1 MDRHYSLEA
10 ELGKRITSKVLFNL
24 RTIPLGNPIALYRN
38 RRGFLWGRRERRC
51 KSSPRGKIAAYLALK
66 DKPDICVR
74 GGNGPNAGHTV
85 FHDGK
90 EYHLRLIPSGFVNH
104 STRLMIGPGV
114 PVETAILLNEI
125 KETDSESR
133 INVDYQC
140 AMLEERHKTQECES
154 DHLSNKI
161 GSTKSGVGACNA
173 ERALRMVKL
182 ARQETSLRP
191 YVADT
196 VGEIHKAMSN
206 GRNVMVEGTQG
217 TFLSLY
223 HGTYPYVT
231 SKDVTASQSCAD
243 VGIGPTDVDDVMII
257 FKAYVTRVGEGPLEG
272 QLDREEV
279 LRRGWME
286 HGTVTGRERRAA
298 PFDFKL
304 AKRAVQLNGA
314 TQIAL
319 TKLDVLYPS
328 VKGVR
333 DYSDLPKEAREFVL
347 AIERETKVPVTLIGT
362 GPDEKD
368 IIDKR
373 PTRNAPRLKAAL
385 VPQRN
390 SRRTATRASVSR

>member
-1 MDRHYSLEA
+1 
-10 ELGKRITSKVLFNL
+10 
-24 RTIPLGNPIALYRN
+24 
-38 RRGFLWGRRERRC
+38 
-51 KSSPRGKIAAYLALK
+51 
-66 DKPDICVR
+66 
-74 GGNGPNAGHTV
+74 
-85 FHDGK
+85 
-90 EYHLRLIPSGFVNH
+90 
-104 STRLMIGPGV
+104 
-114 PVETAILLNEI
+114 
-125 KETDSESR
+125 
-133 INVDYQC
+133 
-140 AMLEERHKTQECES
+140 MLEERHKTQECES
-154 DHLSNKI
+154 EHLSNKI

-173 ERALRMVKL
+173 ERALRLVKL

-196 VGEIHKAMSN
+196 VGEIHRALSN

-231 SKDVTASQSCAD
+231 SKDVTASQACAD

-279 LRRGWME
+279 LNRGWME

-319 TKLDVLYPS
+319 TKLDVLFT
-328 VKGVR
+328 KAKEVR
-333 DYSDLPKEAREFVL
+333 EYGDLPKEARDFVST
-347 AIERETKVPVTLIGT
+347 IERETKIPVTLIGT
-362 GPDEKD
+362 GPEEKD
-368 IIDKR
+368 IIDRR
-373 PTRNAPRLKAAL
+373 PSRNAPRLKPTL
-385 VPQRN
+385 VSQR
-390 SRRTATRASVSR
+390 R

>member
-1 MDRHYSLEA
+1 
-10 ELGKRITSKVLFNL
+10 
-24 RTIPLGNPIALYRN
+24 
-38 RRGFLWGRRERRC
+38 
-51 KSSPRGKIAAYLALK
+51 
-66 DKPDICVR
+66 
-74 GGNGPNAGHTV
+74 
-85 FHDGK
+85 
-90 EYHLRLIPSGFVNH
+90 
-104 STRLMIGPGV
+104 MIGPGV

-125 KETDSESR
+125 KETESENR

-182 ARQETSLRP
+182 ARQETGLRP
-191 YVADT
+191 YIADT
-196 VGEIHKAMSN
+196 VGEIHKAFSN

-231 SKDVTASQSCAD
+231 SKDVTASQACAD
-243 VGIGPTDVDDVMII
+243 VGIGPTDVDDVIII

-319 TKLDVLYPS
+319 TKLDVLYPKA
-328 VKGVR
+328 KGIR
-333 DYSDLPKEAREFVL
+333 DYVNLPKEARDFASE
-347 AIERETKVPVTLIGT
+347 IERETNVPVTLIGT
-362 GPDEKD
+362 GPDERD

-373 PTRNAPRLKAAL
+373 LARNSPRLKAAL
-385 VPQRN
+385 V
-390 SRRTATRASVSR
+390 SRRR

>member
-1 MDRHYSLEA
+1 
-10 ELGKRITSKVLFNL
+10 
-24 RTIPLGNPIALYRN
+24 
-38 RRGFLWGRRERRC
+38 
-51 KSSPRGKIAAYLALK
+51 
-66 DKPDICVR
+66 
-74 GGNGPNAGHTV
+74 
-85 FHDGK
+85 
-90 EYHLRLIPSGFVNH
+90 
-104 STRLMIGPGV
+104 
-114 PVETAILLNEI
+114 
-125 KETDSESR
+125 
-133 INVDYQC
+133 
-140 AMLEERHKTQECES
+140 MLEERHKTQECES
-154 DHLSNKI
+154 EHLSNKI

-173 ERALRMVKL
+173 ERALRLVKL

-196 VGEIHKAMSN
+196 VAEIHQALSKA
-206 GRNVMVEGTQG
+206 RYVMIEGTQG

-231 SKDVTASQSCAD
+231 SKDVTASQACAD

-319 TKLDVLYPS
+319 TKLDVLYPKA
-328 VKGVR
+328 KGVR
-333 DYSDLPKEAREFVL
+333 EYGNLPKEARDFVST
-347 AIERETKVPVTLIGT
+347 IERETNIPVTLIGT

-373 PTRNAPRLKAAL
+373 PSRNAPRLKATR
-385 VPQRN
+385 VSQR
-390 SRRTATRASVSR
+390 R

>member
-1 MDRHYSLEA
+1 M
-10 ELGKRITSKVLFNL
+10 
-24 RTIPLGNPIALYRN
+24 
-38 RRGFLWGRRERRC
+38 
-51 KSSPRGKIAAYLALK
+51 ALK

-85 FHDGK
+85 FHDGR
-90 EYHLRLIPSGFVNH
+90 EYHLRLIPSGFVNR

-114 PVETAILLNEI
+114 PIETAILLNEI
-125 KETDSESR
+125 KETDSENRTS
-133 INVDYQC
+133 VDYQC

-154 DHLSNKI
+154 EHLSNKI

-173 ERALRMVKL
+173 ERALRLVKL
-182 ARQETSLRP
+182 ARQETSLKP

-196 VGEIHKAMSN
+196 VAEIHRALSKD
-206 GRNVMVEGTQG
+206 RNVMVEGTQG

-231 SKDVTASQSCAD
+231 SKDVTAAQACAD
-243 VGIGPTDVDDVMII
+243 VGIGPTDVDEVMII

-319 TKLDVLYPS
+319 TKLDVLYPKA
-328 VKGVR
+328 KGVQ
-333 DYSDLPKEAREFVL
+333 DFSDLPKESRAFVSK
-347 AIERETKVPVTLIGT
+347 IEQETGVQVSLIGT
-362 GPDEKD
+362 GAGEEDL
-368 IIDKR
+368 IDRRSRSK
-373 PTRNAPRLKAAL
+373 NARVKPAL
-385 VPQRN
+385 IAKVR
-390 SRRTATRASVSR
+390 

>member
-1 MDRHYSLEA
+1 M
-10 ELGKRITSKVLFNL
+10 GKRIISKVLFSL
-24 RTIPLGNPIALYRN
+24 RSIPLGNPIALYRN
-38 RRGFLWGRRERRC
+38 RWGFLWGRRERRR

-66 DKPDICVR
+66 NKPDICVR

-90 EYHLRLIPSGFVNH
+90 EYHLRLIPSGFVNR

-114 PVETAILLNEI
+114 PVETAILVNEI
-125 KETDSESR
+125 KETESENR

-140 AMLEERHKTQECES
+140 AILEERHKTQECES

-191 YVADT
+191 YVGDT
-196 VGEIHKAMSN
+196 VAEIHKALSSD
-206 GRNVMVEGTQG
+206 RNVMVEGTQG

-231 SKDVTASQSCAD
+231 SKDVTASQACAD
-243 VGIGPTDVDDVMII
+243 VGIGPTDVDHVVII

-319 TKLDVLYPS
+319 TKLDVLYPKA
-328 VKGVR
+328 KGVR
-333 DYSDLPKEAREFVL
+333 DYLNLPKEARDFAA
-347 AIERETKVPVTLIGT
+347 AIERETNVPVTLIGT

-373 PTRNAPRLKAAL
+373 P
-385 VPQRN
+385 VRN
-390 SRRTATRASVSR
+390 SRRLKVAS

>member
-1 MDRHYSLEA
+1 
-10 ELGKRITSKVLFNL
+10 V
-24 RTIPLGNPIALYRN
+24 N
-38 RRGFLWGRRERRC
+38 R
-51 KSSPRGKIAAYLALK
+51 
-66 DKPDICVR
+66 
-74 GGNGPNAGHTV
+74 
-85 FHDGK
+85 
-90 EYHLRLIPSGFVNH
+90 

-114 PVETAILLNEI
+114 PVETAILLKEI
-125 KETDSESR
+125 RETDSENRTS
-133 INVDYQC
+133 VDYQC
-140 AMLEERHKTQECES
+140 AILEERHKTQECES
-154 DHLSNKI
+154 EHLSNKI

-173 ERALRMVKL
+173 ERALRLVKL
-182 ARQETSLRP
+182 ARQETNLRP
-191 YVADT
+191 YIADT
-196 VGEIHKAMSN
+196 VAEIHQALSK

-231 SKDVTASQSCAD
+231 SKDVTASQACAD
-243 VGIGPTDVDDVMII
+243 VGIGPTDVDDVTII

-319 TKLDVLYPS
+319 TKLDVLYTKA
-328 VKGVR
+328 KGVR
-333 DYSDLPKEAREFVL
+333 EYGILPKEARDFVS
-347 AIERETKVPVTLIGT
+347 AIEKETNIPVTLIGT

-373 PTRNAPRLKAAL
+373 LSRNAPRLNAKL
-385 VPQRN
+385 VSQGR
-390 SRRTATRASVSR
+390 

>member
-1 MDRHYSLEA
+1 MYC
-10 ELGKRITSKVLFNL
+10 
-24 RTIPLGNPIALYRN
+24 N

-51 KSSPRGKIAAYLALK
+51 KPSPRGKIAAYLALK

-85 FHDGK
+85 FHDGR
-90 EYHLRLIPSGFVNH
+90 EYHLRLIPSGFVNR

-114 PVETAILLNEI
+114 PVETAILLDEI
-125 KETDSESR
+125 RDTDSENR
-133 INVDYQC
+133 ISVDYQC

-154 DHLSNKI
+154 EHLSNKI

-173 ERALRMVKL
+173 ERALRMVRL
-182 ARQETSLRP
+182 ARQETSLTP
-191 YVADT
+191 YVGDT
-196 VGEIHKAMSN
+196 VAEIHQALWN

-217 TFLSLY
+217 AFLSLY

-231 SKDVTASQSCAD
+231 SKDVTASQACAD
-243 VGIGPTDVDDVMII
+243 VGIGPTEVDDVMII

-286 HGTVTGRERRAA
+286 HGTVTGRERRAP

-304 AKRAVQLNGA
+304 AKRAVHLNGA

-319 TKLDVLYPS
+319 TKLDVLFPTA
-328 VKGVR
+328 KGAQHIE
-333 DYSDLPKEAREFVL
+333 DLDKGAKAFISE
-347 AIERETKVPVTLIGT
+347 IEKQTGVPVTLIGT
-362 GPDEKD
+362 GPKEEDL
-368 IIDKR
+368 ID
-373 PTRNAPRLKAAL
+373 L
-385 VPQRN
+385 
-390 SRRTATRASVSR
+390 RTVSRSARIQAAPIVRQN